1 MATLFLLRD
10 IFIPLA
16 LAILLSF
23 LLAPVAWR
31 LERWGLGRAPSV
43 ILSVLCAGL
52 VVGAIGY
59 TFTGQMAD
67 LAGQL
72 PQYRATISKKLEP
85 IPQPDIGP
93 FWRAKETISGLLD
106 EMENPKR
113 APVSSLLISK
123 PSVVVEKPANT
134 FDFVRNLLGYV
145 TSALGTGAI
154 VFICVFLFL
163 IERDDIRDR
172 LST

>member
-1 MATLFLLRD
+1 VRADFLALIVGRFSCFD

-31 LERWGLGRAPSV
+31 LERWGLGRALGH
-43 ILSVLCAGL
+43 LSVLCAGL

-72 PQYRATISKKLEP
+72 PQYRATISKKLSNTAT
-85 IPQPDIGP
+85 
-93 FWRAKETISGLLD
+93 RH
-106 EMENPKR
+106 R
-113 APVSSLLISK
+113 SLL
-123 PSVVVEKPANT
+123 E
-134 FDFVRNLLGYV
+134 G
-145 TSALGTGAI
+145 
-154 VFICVFLFL
+154 
-163 IERDDIRDR
+163 
-172 LST
+172 